1 MDSGEIVGIT
11 QFHIHMAGYFGTPLI
26 KELGITDAMKILLLN
41 TQDNYHDLLLVDVTL
56 QLVTLK

>member
-1 MDSGEIVGIT
+1 
-11 QFHIHMAGYFGTPLI
+11 MAGYFGTPLI